1 MFSDF
6 SAKSSCTSCI
16 EPEVVLFSPHTK
28 MDFNQ
33 NPQETF
39 QRVKGMVRYECWSYV
54 SKDKEGR
61 KVDDICSGSFVLN
74 TIVTL
79 PEVLFVSNILLIW
92 EFSKRRIFGPPTK
105 TSIHHQQK
113 WLSWLNFFKALKEYW
128 ETLPF
133 LTLIDPQYFRNNYSQ
148 GGGVIFISPKNH
160 HLNVLCKFCFYMG

>member
-1 MFSDF
+1 M
-6 SAKSSCTSCI
+6 

-39 QRVKGMVRYECWSYV
+39 HRVKGMVRYEDWSYEL
-54 SKDKEGR
+54 KDKEGR
-61 KVDDICSGSFVLN
+61 KVDDICPGSFVLD

-79 PEVLFVSNILLIW
+79 PEVLCVSDILLILG
-92 EFSKRRIFGPPTK
+92 FSKRRIFGPPTE

-113 WLSWLNFFKALKEYW
+113 MIILAEFFKALKENW

-133 LTLIDPQYFRNNYSQ
+133 LTLIDPEYFQNNYPQ
-148 GGGVIFISPKNH
+148 GEGGCNLYLP
-160 HLNVLCKFCFYMG
+160 